1 MRSFFRIVAITL
13 LLCTLTGCHTSSRD
27 QIAESAKSRITAQE
41 TASSVYDIHFGY
53 QKDLGKWLDMEKEYL
68 YDPDGDASDG
78 ITKFNTIGM
87 IHVGERLY
95 FPISKQTP
103 LSTGDNFYAY
113 VSTKTGEKH
122 YICPDPL
129 CGHDE
134 ESGCPYINF
143 DVLAF
148 PPDSDSKIYGVRTN
162 IVAGTAVLQDRI
174 YEIDLSENKL
184 RQIYNSKDICK
195 DFDVDYITMYF
206 IIEDTLYFTDRFV
219 FYEEVEGERIVTERT
234 WLLGLNLKTKETAV
248 LNDHFDENL
257 ERFHVIGDRIFYTDL
272 AERTVYCTDFAFTE
286 KTPVL
291 QYPDGYQL
299 SIDQYDS
306 NTGELYMLVT
316 NSELHQAAVYPEN
329 PNAIKCTLYCVDSD
343 LQCKEV
349 PMPSDQLIDFQ
360 LTNEYIYYRKY
371 DPINFKT
378 PPYERNAIDVFGNKL
393 YRVKR
398 SDTMTPE
405 VAFDGHEELFFRDY
419 FVTGDYLYF
428 AYYALVIREEGQ
440 VFRRMGATARV
451 NMKENTIK
459 WLNLD

>member
-1 MRSFFRIVAITL
+1 MKRLSRIAVVFL
-13 LLCTLTGCHTSSRD
+13 LLSTLVGCNTQSKG
-27 QIAESAKSRITAQE
+27 QITAE
-41 TASSVYDIHFGY
+41 VKDKLNTSEASDYEYDVHFGY
-53 QKDLGKWLDMEKEYL
+53 QKDIGKWLTEEKEYI
-68 YDPDGDASDG
+68 YDPNGDASDG
-78 ITKFNTIGM
+78 ITTFNNIGM

-95 FPISKQTP
+95 FPISKQTT
-103 LSTGDNFYAY
+103 LSTGDDFYAY

-129 CGHDE
+129 CGHDA

-148 PPDSDSKIYGVRTN
+148 STDSDSKIYGVRKN
-162 IVAGTAVLQDRI
+162 IVAGTAVMQDCI
-174 YEIDLSENKL
+174 YEIDLSENTL

-195 DFDVDYITMYF
+195 DFNVDYITMYF

-219 FYEEVEGERIVTERT
+219 FYEEANGERIVTERI
-234 WLLGLNLKTKETAV
+234 WLLGLNLTTKETAV
-248 LNDHFDENL
+248 LNDNFDENL

-299 SIDQYDS
+299 SVDQYDS
-306 NTGELYMLVT
+306 GTGELYMLVT
-316 NSELHQAAVYPEN
+316 NSDLMQAAVYPEN
-329 PNAIKCTLYCVDSD
+329 PDAIKCTLYYVDSD

-405 VAFDGHEELFFRDY
+405 VAFDGHEELFFQDY

-428 AYYALVIREEGQ
+428 DYYALVVRDEGQ